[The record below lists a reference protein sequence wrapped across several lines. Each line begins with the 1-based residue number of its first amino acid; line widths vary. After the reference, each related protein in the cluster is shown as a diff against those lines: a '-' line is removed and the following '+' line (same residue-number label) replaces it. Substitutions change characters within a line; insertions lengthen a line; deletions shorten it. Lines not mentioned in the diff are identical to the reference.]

1 MNTTPELKTRR
12 GEELTIARTK
22 LSCSICRRQIARYT
36 CPTCNAPYCSLTC
49 FRSKSHAQCSESF
62 YRKEIEAGIKS
73 KSTSAAEERVH
84 MLELLKSL
92 EGDMEKD
99 AFASVDEDA
108 DVNLAVRLEG
118 LDIHSASSDDLMK
131 CLTTEER
138 DRFFSALRNPASDI
152 AQNLI
157 ASTELDQTL
166 QAPWWEFS
174 SVPGDEQRPIVVR
187 YGHKPPLLEVPPGVI
202 KWNPASPSLLY
213 NICAVLIAYA
223 YVTRNFSMSPL
234 ASSSNDPQDQSE
246 ARRLIARAV
255 PFIAD
260 RQSRVLYVT
269 LADATTNV
277 WPRLDSGNAEP
288 SAMVVLLRDVSQLVR
303 PHKVVLTEGSKDEA
317 APKPTLASDP
327 RAYALMALSDLAALF
342 EEGTVEGRSQQLG
355 NPLTMKI
362 KYYAGHLL
370 ATPAIVLD
378 AVADEA
384 LLESSSV
391 SDRLM
396 ADGHRT

>member
-1 MNTTPELKTRR
+1 
-12 GEELTIARTK
+12 
-22 LSCSICRRQIARYT
+22 
-36 CPTCNAPYCSLTC
+36 
-49 FRSKSHAQCSESF
+49 
-62 YRKEIEAGIKS
+62 
-73 KSTSAAEERVH
+73 
-84 MLELLKSL
+84 
-92 EGDMEKD
+92 
-99 AFASVDEDA
+99 
-108 DVNLAVRLEG
+108 
-118 LDIHSASSDDLMK
+118 
-131 CLTTEER
+131 
-138 DRFFSALRNPASDI
+138 
-152 AQNLI
+152 
-157 ASTELDQTL
+157 
-166 QAPWWEFS
+166 
-174 SVPGDEQRPIVVR
+174 
-187 YGHKPPLLEVPPGVI
+187 
-202 KWNPASPSLLY
+202 
-213 NICAVLIAYA
+213 
-223 YVTRNFSMSPL
+223 MSPL